1 MSEIVANDHHATITT
16 NDFALVANLLHARF
30 NLHDQT
36 PFFFTTSLLLF
47 VLLLFALLVP
57 VNDSTSCEIV
67 WTQFYDHTIFRQ
79 DADVVLSHLPA
90 DVGENFVSIGEL
102 DAEHRI
108 R

>member
-36 PFFFTTSLLLF
+36 PFFCTTSLLLF
-47 VLLLFALLVP
+47 VLLVP

-67 WTQFYDHTIFRQ
+67 WTQFYNHTIFRQ

>member
-16 NDFALVANLLHARF
+16 NDFALVANLLHAWLY
-30 NLHDQT
+30 LHDQT
-36 PFFFTTSLLLF
+36 PFFFFTSFLQR
-47 VLLLFALLVP
+47 VLLVP
-57 VNDSTSCEIV
+57 INDSASGEVV